1 MNNSVY
7 RKTIENILNRI
18 DVKLITYKKAGLKLS
33 SKPNY
38 QKTEIFEHQLFI

>member
-7 RKTIENILNRI
+7 GKTIENIRNRI
-18 DVKLITYKKAGLKLS
+18 DVKLITNKKAGLKLY

-38 QKTEIFEHQLFI
+38 QKTNIR